1 MIPSTEIAG
10 GLMMLTNER
19 SPPPLEQDARMVQG
33 GAASLTAL
41 ERRLAPSCERVE
53 PRQRV
58 RADLRGLLSPA
69 ERTNSWPLA
78 EISGDATPSGLQPR
92 LRRAGWDP
100 EAVLVIDEPGFLN
113 KGRHARGT
121 AGRLE
126 TCPMGVWLG

>member
-1 MIPSTEIAG
+1 
-10 GLMMLTNER
+10 MMLTNER

-69 ERTNSWPLA
+69 ERTNSWPWA
-78 EISGDATPSGLQPR
+78 KSCAVMWGRRWRTPRPCWSSTPP
-92 LRRAGWDP
+92 A
-100 EAVLVIDEPGFLN
+100 F
-113 KGRHARGT
+113 
-121 AGRLE
+121 
-126 TCPMGVWLG
+126 